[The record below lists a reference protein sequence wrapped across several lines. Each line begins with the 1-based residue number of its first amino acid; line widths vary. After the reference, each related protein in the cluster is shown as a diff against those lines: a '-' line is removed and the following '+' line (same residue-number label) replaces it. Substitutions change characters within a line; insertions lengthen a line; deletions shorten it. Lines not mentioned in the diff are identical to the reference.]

1 MNLAKSPKLAE
12 FLTAVRAVHK
22 DFGKYGLKV
31 KAAEAVGVL
40 ETLGLTYPVSSY
52 EHVVSPSLVR
62 GSRIDKSNQKAGYKK
77 LFEQGIRSIV
87 DLTLEKVDDPKAV
100 ADAGLKFL
108 NIPITDNT
116 APKIE
121 QMKAFLD
128 FVAKQPPCYVHCE
141 AGKGRTG
148 VAVACYRMAVQHWP
162 LEEALAEAKEFGLE
176 LANQIDFLDKFSK
189 ALKANKVDG
198 YHTASA

>member
-1 MNLAKSPKLAE
+1 MKLSE
-12 FLTAVRAVHK
+12 FLTAVRTVHK

-31 KAAEAVGVL
+31 KAAEVVGVL

-52 EHVVSPSLVR
+52 ERVVSSSLVR
-62 GSRIDKSNQKAGYKK
+62 GSRIADHKTGYKK
-77 LFEQGIRSIV
+77 LFEQGLRSIV
-87 DLTLEKVDDPKAV
+87 DLTLEKVDDPKA
-100 ADAGLKFL
+100 AAGAGLKFL

-121 QMKAFLD
+121 QMKDFLD

-148 VAVACYRMAVQHWP
+148 VAVACYRMAVEHWP
-162 LEEALAEAKEFGLE
+162 LEDALVEAKEFGLE
-176 LANQIDFLDKFSK
+176 LANQIDFLNKFFK
-189 ALKANKVDG
+189 ALKANKVAG
-198 YHTASA
+198 YSAA

>member
-1 MNLAKSPKLAE
+1 MKLSE
-12 FLTAVRAVHK
+12 FLTAVRTVHK

-31 KAAEAVGVL
+31 KAAEVVGVL

-52 EHVVSPSLVR
+52 ERVVSPSLVR
-62 GSRIDKSNQKAGYKK
+62 GSRIEKGNQKAGYKK
-77 LFEQGIRSIV
+77 LFDQGIRSIV

-100 ADAGLKFL
+100 AGAGLKFL

-121 QMKAFLD
+121 QMKDFLD

-148 VAVACYRMAVQHWP
+148 VAVACYRMAVDHWP
-162 LEEALAEAKEFGLE
+162 LEEAIVEAKGFGLE
-176 LANQIDFLDKFSK
+176 LANQIDFLNMFFKM
-189 ALKANKVDG
+189 LKANKVAG
-198 YHTASA
+198 YSAA